1 MSAGRGRGGGG
12 DAGAD
17 TGQRTEGGWSQ
28 RTKQGEELTAARA
41 RRRSVSSGGLLDYA
55 LRMAGRLG
63 PALGQLLEALGGA
76 GHRRSG
82 ASWLQLQRAGEAAWK
97 VDVGA
102 PGAGRGRRGARGDSA
117 WLMRRDGAGRGRRQG
132 GLGGRAPLPSVARM
146 RAGACGGR
154 GGGGRLGGARG
165 RERALEDDDSS
176 RSFCK
181 VYLQSGLERT
191 A

>member
-1 MSAGRGRGGGG
+1 MRAGRGRGVGG

-17 TGQRTEGGWSQ
+17 TGQRTEGAWSQ

-55 LRMAGRLG
+55 LRMVGRLG
-63 PALGQLLEALGGA
+63 PALGQLLETLGGA
-76 GHRRSG
+76 RHRRSG
-82 ASWLQLQRAGEAAWK
+82 PGGCSCSGRGNRPWK

-102 PGAGRGRRGARGDSA
+102 PRGRTRKAGCRGDSA
-117 WLMRRDGAGRGRRQG
+117 WLMQRDGAGQGRQQG
-132 GLGGRAPLPSVARM
+132 GLGGRPPLPSDD
-146 RAGACGGR
+146 ACRRLRGR
-154 GGGGRLGGARG
+154 GGGGGLGGARG

-191 A
+191 E

>member
-1 MSAGRGRGGGG
+1 MRAGRGRGGGG

-63 PALGQLLEALGGA
+63 PALGQLLETLGGA

-82 ASWLQLQRAGEAAWK
+82 ARWLQLQRAGEAAWK

-102 PGAGRGRRGARGDSA
+102 PGQDEE
-117 WLMRRDGAGRGRRQG
+117 G
-132 GLGGRAPLPSVARM
+132 GCTR
-146 RAGACGGR
+146 
-154 GGGGRLGGARG
+154 
-165 RERALEDDDSS
+165 
-176 RSFCK
+176 
-181 VYLQSGLERT
+181 
-191 A
+191 